1 MVRFGRIKKKTKAEP
16 VQDAS
21 RLSNAKSSSQ
31 EPYQEHDA
39 DTDINDPLPFPGPGH
54 LPRKHAPRISL
65 PHVDTTLLN
74 MHQANGLFDSKSSE
88 EQNGATVIESTD
100 QSISLSPNPPL
111 SPNPSNG
118 DAHSAN
124 GDAST
129 TEWSSA
135 VGHATTGKSGRVIHA
150 LQEDVARLTREC
162 GVHRSKAEEAQNLND
177 TLKTQVQNIGER
189 LRNLEVANETNLQS
203 ISRKD
208 QKMKELRAEAQ
219 SEKERRQKAE
229 GTANRTDQLM
239 TEARD
244 DYNRKVAGLQ
254 EIANHSKTQYDVLAQ
269 SGNRDRSEQQRR
281 FKTIRD
287 DYIALKT
294 EHDKRI
300 GDLERLDT
308 ILAEKDHEI
317 EASRE
322 RFSKLFETY
331 EAYKKAREEE
341 MGGLIENGYR
351 NEAKIDTALATMK
364 ETEGRMKWVIQV
376 SEGLRDSSREGEK
389 Q

>member
-16 VQDAS
+16 AQDES
-21 RLSNAKSSSQ
+21 RLSSAKSSSQ

-39 DTDINDPLPFPGPGH
+39 DTDITVPLPLSGPS
-54 LPRKHAPRISL
+54 PRKHTPHISL

-74 MHQANGLFDSKSSE
+74 MQQVNGLFDSKAPE
-88 EQNGATVIESTD
+88 EQNGSTVIESTD
-100 QSISLSPNPPL
+100 QSIFLSPNPPL
-111 SPNPSNG
+111 SPNPSNC

-150 LQEDVARLTREC
+150 LQEDIARLTREC
-162 GVHRSKAEEAQNLND
+162 GVHRSKAEEANNLND

-208 QKMKELRAEAQ
+208 QKIKELRMEVQ

-244 DYNRKVAGLQ
+244 EYNRKVAELQ
-254 EIANHSKTQYDVLAQ
+254 EIANYSKTQYDVLAQ
-269 SGNRDRSEQQRR
+269 SAHRDRSEQQRR
-281 FKTIRD
+281 FKNIRD

-331 EAYKKAREEE
+331 EAYKKANEEE
-341 MGGLIENGYR
+341 MGRLIENGYR

-376 SEGLRDSSREGEK
+376 NEANLSNPEGEK

>member
-16 VQDAS
+16 AQDES
-21 RLSNAKSSSQ
+21 RLSSAKSSSQ

-39 DTDINDPLPFPGPGH
+39 DTDITVPLPLSGPS
-54 LPRKHAPRISL
+54 PRKHIPRISL

-74 MHQANGLFDSKSSE
+74 MHQVNGLFDSKAPE
-88 EQNGATVIESTD
+88 EQNGSTVIESTD

-118 DAHSAN
+118 DTHSAN

-150 LQEDVARLTREC
+150 LQEDIARLTREC
-162 GVHRSKAEEAQNLND
+162 GVHRSKAEEANNLND

-208 QKMKELRAEAQ
+208 QKIKELRTEVQ
-219 SEKERRQKAE
+219 NEKERRQKAE

-244 DYNRKVAGLQ
+244 EYNRKVAELQ
-254 EIANHSKTQYDVLAQ
+254 EIANYSKTQYDVLAQ
-269 SGNRDRSEQQRR
+269 SAHRDRSEQQRR
-281 FKTIRD
+281 FKNIRD

-331 EAYKKAREEE
+331 EAYKKANEEE

-376 SEGLRDSSREGEK
+376 NEAKLSNPEGEK
-389 Q
+389 P

>member
-1 MVRFGRIKKKTKAEP
+1 MVLFRF
-16 VQDAS
+16 
-21 RLSNAKSSSQ
+21 
-31 EPYQEHDA
+31 
-39 DTDINDPLPFPGPGH
+39 
-54 LPRKHAPRISL
+54 
-65 PHVDTTLLN
+65 
-74 MHQANGLFDSKSSE
+74 
-88 EQNGATVIESTD
+88 TD

-150 LQEDVARLTREC
+150 LQEDIARLTREC

-244 DYNRKVAGLQ
+244 DYNRKVAELQ
-254 EIANHSKTQYDVLAQ
+254 EIANYSKTQYDVLAQ

>member
-1 MVRFGRIKKKTKAEP
+1 MVLCCF
-16 VQDAS
+16 
-21 RLSNAKSSSQ
+21 
-31 EPYQEHDA
+31 
-39 DTDINDPLPFPGPGH
+39 
-54 LPRKHAPRISL
+54 
-65 PHVDTTLLN
+65 
-74 MHQANGLFDSKSSE
+74 
-88 EQNGATVIESTD
+88 TD

-124 GDAST
+124 GDTST

-150 LQEDVARLTREC
+150 LQEDIARLTREC
-162 GVHRSKAEEAQNLND
+162 GVHRSKAEEAQTLND

-229 GTANRTDQLM
+229 NTANRTDQLM

-244 DYNRKVAGLQ
+244 NYNRKVAELQ
-254 EIANHSKTQYDVLAQ
+254 EIANYSKTQYDVLAQ

-322 RFSKLFETY
+322 RFTKLFETY

-341 MGGLIENGYR
+341 MGRLIENGYR
-351 NEAKIDTALATMK
+351 NEAKIDTTLATMK

-376 SEGLRDSSREGEK
+376 SEGLRDSSRKGEK